1 MSKCRYTGEFCPFTN
16 SRLMTQLKQPEYSVT
31 FYDALFLA
39 LNVNTPIET
48 LIFWAKRHLK
58 KSEVLITTRGH
69 MTVTQMVSQ
78 LYQNYKT
85 QKAWKD
91 RHKIEQE
98 MKLFEQVH
106 EKYRGPGENAILLEI
121 AKRKNQLELAKLYEP
136 ESNPE
141 PVEDHEELIRQYE
154 KSTEALIE
162 QRRAKEERMA
172 SDSPPPSSGSAS
184 PNYDAF
190 VPKET

>member
-1 MSKCRYTGEFCPFTN
+1 MS
-16 SRLMTQLKQPEYSVT
+16 QLKEPEYSVT
-31 FYDALFLA
+31 LYDALFLA
-39 LNVNTPIET
+39 LNVNTPIEL
-48 LIFWAKRHLK
+48 LIAWAKRHLK
-58 KSEVLITTRGH
+58 ASDVLITTRGM
-69 MTVTQMVSQ
+69 MTVTQMISQ
-78 LYQNYKT
+78 LYQQYQV
-85 QKAWKD
+85 QKAWED
-91 RHKIEQE
+91 REKIEQE
-98 MKLFEQVH
+98 MQLFEQVH

-162 QRRAKEERMA
+162 QRRAKEEHMV
-172 SDSPPPSSGSAS
+172 SESPPPSSGSAS

-190 VPKET
+190 VLKET